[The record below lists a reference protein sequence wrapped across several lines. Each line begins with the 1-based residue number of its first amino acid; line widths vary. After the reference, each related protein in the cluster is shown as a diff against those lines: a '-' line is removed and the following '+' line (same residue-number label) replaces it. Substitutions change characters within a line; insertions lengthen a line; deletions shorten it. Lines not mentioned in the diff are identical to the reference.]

1 LELFDCQ
8 WQFSITIE
16 DTTVNRIELKIDQFG
31 RILIPQ
37 EIRGSLGFIA
47 GSTLALT
54 EENGKITLSLLKK
67 EEGSLFKKKNN
78 VLVYTGKLE
87 SKKSF
92 ENWETQNREERVPY
106 LPILLQNYILL

>member
-1 LELFDCQ
+1 M
-8 WQFSITIE
+8 
-16 DTTVNRIELKIDQFG
+16 NRVELKIDQFG

-92 ENWETQNREERVPY
+92 ENWETQNREERVQSNWG
-106 LPILLQNYILL
+106 LS